1 MDRESSSQFTADRD
15 AEAVPHITSREELAA
30 PLSIT
35 RSNAELLG
43 NLDDDDGSK
52 NYSNEKAESGLF
64 RNEESLMSRE
74 TLWGSPCRPKSDFSI
89 SCGASLRDGTL
100 SKAFQGEQVPM
111 QLNEEN
117 LCQMKR
123 EMAEGKVILQ
133 PELIDV
139 DPYHIKRRAA
149 KEKNVSVISV
159 ASEAEDA
166 TGSSIVNS
174 DVEGAPVF
182 LKTDMSKRSCP
193 STSLWSVE
201 SVCGN
206 SVVPDILSRSN
217 LDRFSTQLLMGVKEL
232 RPEMLLGDTMQDL
245 LGVSDLTKSGGQ
257 ASLCVEGESET
268 RDDYIYPFEATK
280 TYEVMQGHGRDGR
293 ASEHSGFRT
302 SVDEATQTRG
312 AAAHEGTA
320 PPAPGTRPNNDDAST
335 EFSFSGFPDYR
346 TSGSLMVWPPSPNT
360 CSEERHFLPC
370 YKKPTVPSKIERRSD
385 VSNESNARAIN
396 EMRQIIERAL
406 QEINELKTRQVKLSA
421 DMTILQRCLR
431 SHVANEAKQPH
442 SLERQAP
449 ELQEV
454 QGPDRGKEETQLVRT
469 EAEWTPLTF
478 TELQT
483 LWQKLEDVLQG
494 LRAHH
499 EGQMSHFIRQV
510 IDRFG
515 QINQI
520 VSYALTK
527 LDALQLQQQ
536 QQQQQQG
543 GHHDKMEV
551 ALPVDLISDG
561 EKVYLMVDV
570 QCCTTEHCEVLLP
583 ISLKATVGMCKHELL
598 RRLHRQGLVDN
609 NISYADVILLR
620 DTLTLYE
627 EDVLGDVLV
636 PALQN
641 IGASM
646 KLVKLTLRTIFPK
659 SVHSFSPTNDDKC
672 ARTSSP
678 TAQHNGIPSVG
689 AFLADPVAT
698 SGRDARAA
706 MTTLEGHSP
715 LQQYAATVRHLTPAD
730 NLRFEELGVLRGG
743 AADELSQNESLYRR
757 LIWELERSELE
768 ELRKDEKL
776 QRVAVA
782 KEGLKRV
789 RLTLLDRVT
798 YSTVEGHRHVARS
811 ALENLDT
818 LLVPGATVEEICMA
832 TKMAQ
837 KAVKSIGN
845 THGEDKCVAEMQE
858 AMRAE
863 QERKQRTIEEIKEL
877 CDEVTHRLRIPANL
891 LKRAESVAH
900 DAQRA
905 ITLAPNMTL
914 KELEEVHQ
922 SLVNFRAAVCI

>member
-1 MDRESSSQFTADRD
+1 MDRESSSHFTDDRD
-15 AEAVPHITSREELAA
+15 AESVPRITSREELAA

-52 NYSNEKAESGLF
+52 NYSNEKAENGLF

-74 TLWGSPCRPKSDFSI
+74 TLWGSPCRPKSDFSL
-89 SCGASLRDGTL
+89 SCGASLRDGAL

-139 DPYHIKRRAA
+139 DPYQIKRRAA

-257 ASLCVEGESET
+257 ESLCVEGESET

-280 TYEVMQGHGRDGR
+280 TYEVMQGHGRDER
-293 ASEHSGFRT
+293 ASERSGFRK

-312 AAAHEGTA
+312 AAHEGTA
-320 PPAPGTRPNNDDAST
+320 PRAPGTGPNNNDAST
-335 EFSFSGFPDYR
+335 EFSFSAFPDHR
-346 TSGSLMVWPPSPNT
+346 ASGSLMVWPPSPNT
-360 CSEERHFLPC
+360 CSEEHHFLSG
-370 YKKPTVPSKIERRSD
+370 YKKPTAPSKIERYGD
-385 VSNESNARAIN
+385 VSNESNARAIH

-431 SHVANEAKQPH
+431 SHFANEVKQPH

-449 ELQEV
+449 ELHEV
-454 QGPDRGKEETQLVRT
+454 QESDLGKEETQLVRT
-469 EAEWTPLTF
+469 EAECTPLTF

-520 VSYALTK
+520 VSYTLTK
-527 LDALQLQQQ
+527 LDALQ
-536 QQQQQQG
+536 QQQQG
-543 GHHDKMEV
+543 DHHDKMEV

-583 ISLKATVGMCKHELL
+583 ISVKATVGMCKRELL

-641 IGASM
+641 IGSSM
-646 KLVKLTLRTIFPK
+646 KMVKLTLRTIFPK
-659 SVHSFSPTNDDKC
+659 SVHGFSPTNEEKC
-672 ARTSSP
+672 ARTTSP

-706 MTTLEGHSP
+706 MTTLERQPP

-730 NLRFEELGVLRGG
+730 NLRFEDLGVLRGG
-743 AADELSQNESLYRR
+743 AADEISQNESLYRR

-798 YSTVEGHRHVARS
+798 YSTVEGHRHVARG

-845 THGEDKCVAEMQE
+845 THGEDKRVAEMQE

-863 QERKQRTIEEIKEL
+863 QERKQRMIEEIKEL

-900 DAQRA
+900 EAQRA